1 MLIVIGFVFLL
12 ATILLIHYDTGKHK
26 VLAVLSLVSVG
37 LTTAFLMFG
46 LIQACN
52 CAWLEENRQA
62 SIEKRAFY
70 IMALEDENTWKT
82 ANGLLALGEEITE
95 FNCDVRRAN
104 TYSTSVFAPF
114 IKGIVYQPEYV
125 GLEPIPVG
133 EAGT

>member
-1 MLIVIGFVFLL
+1 MLIVIGFILLL

-26 VLAVLSLVSVG
+26 VLAILSLVSVG

-52 CAWLEENRQA
+52 CAWTEENRQA

-70 IMALEDENTWKT
+70 VMALEDEDTWKT

-114 IKGIVYQPEYV
+114 IKGIIYQPEYV

>member
-1 MLIVIGFVFLL
+1 MLIVIGFILLL

-26 VLAVLSLVSVG
+26 VLAILSLVSVG

-70 IMALEDENTWKT
+70 VMALEDENTWKT

>member
-1 MLIVIGFVFLL
+1 MLVVIGFVFLL

>member
-1 MLIVIGFVFLL
+1 MLIVIGFILLL

-70 IMALEDENTWKT
+70 VMALEDEDTWKT
-82 ANGLLALGEEITE
+82 ANGLVALGEEITE

-133 EAGT
+133 GR

>member
-1 MLIVIGFVFLL
+1 MLIVIGFILLL

-26 VLAVLSLVSVG
+26 VLTILSLVLVG

-52 CAWLEENRQA
+52 CAWTEENHQA

-70 IMALEDENTWKT
+70 VMALEDEDTWKT
-82 ANGLLALGEEITE
+82 ANGLLALGKEIAK

-114 IKGIVYQPEYV
+114 SKGIIYQPGYV

>member
-1 MLIVIGFVFLL
+1 MLIVIGFILLL
-12 ATILLIHYDTGKHK
+12 ATVLLIHYDTGKHK
-26 VLAVLSLVSVG
+26 VLARLSLVLVG

-46 LIQACN
+46 LIQVCN

-70 IMALEDENTWKT
+70 VMALEDENTWKT

-95 FNCDVRRAN
+95 FNRDVRRAN
-104 TYSTSVFAPF
+104 TYSTSIFAPF
-114 IKGIVYQPEYV
+114 IKGIIYPPAYV
-125 GLEPIPVG
+125 GLEPIPIG